1 MRGLSLNG
9 ASRIGRNQ
17 IVRIVFFIGFAAG
30 ARDNCMEA
38 LAFYVRA
45 LCAERPRLSQMSPN
59 PRRKA
64 QVKVRRFLRVLVR
77 VAGRAVSFLF
87 AAIDYLRQVWGG
99 ADVKNFPIL
108 RSGCLLYP

>member
-1 MRGLSLNG
+1 MRGLSFND
-9 ASRIGRNQ
+9 ASCIGRNQ
-17 IVRIVFFIGFAAG
+17 IVRIVFFIGLAGG
-30 ARDNCMEA
+30 ARGNCMV
-38 LAFYVRA
+38 AFYVRA

-87 AAIDYLRQVWGG
+87 AAIDYLRQVWSG